1 MGLFSNII
9 GGASDGSIMSDTEET
24 KLENEPMSVAEHLDI
39 QTNTIEEND
48 TAEEEKDE
56 DEDLTLPLYHYTV
69 VLVNGAEYDVIATSV
84 EYDEDDE
91 TLTFYTN
98 DPNEPGDEEACAGFK
113 MNLVVCYGR
122 TKPATSDELVT
133 FATLVRKDT
142 PISNMIVGDNNE

>member
-9 GGASDGSIMSDTEET
+9 GGTSDGSITPVTEEI
-24 KLENEPMSVAEHLDI
+24 KLENEPISVAEQLDT

-48 TAEEEKDE
+48 NAEEEKDE

-91 TLTFYTN
+91 TLSFYTN
-98 DPNEPGDEEACAGFK
+98 DLDEPGDEEVCAGFK

-122 TKPATSDELVT
+122 TKLATSDELVT

-142 PISNMIVGDNNE
+142 SISNMIVGDNNE

>member
-1 MGLFSNII
+1 MGLFSSIM
-9 GGASDGSIMSDTEET
+9 GGNSDGSIKFDTDET
-24 KLENEPMSVAEHLDI
+24 KLENEPMPVTEHLDI

-48 TAEEEKDE
+48 TTEEEKDE

-69 VLVNGAEYDVIATSV
+69 VLTNGAEYDVIATSV

-113 MNLVVCYGR
+113 MELVACYGR
-122 TKPATSDELVT
+122 TKLATSDELVT
-133 FATLVRKDT
+133 FSTLVTFATLIRKDT
-142 PISNMIVGDNNE
+142 SIS

>member
-9 GGASDGSIMSDTEET
+9 GGASDGSIMSDTEEK
-24 KLENEPMSVAEHLDI
+24 KLENEPISVTEHLDI

-48 TAEEEKDE
+48 NIEEEKEE

-69 VLVNGAEYDVIATSV
+69 VLINGAEYDVIATSV

-98 DPNEPGDEEACAGFK
+98 DLDEPGDEEVCAGFK

-142 PISNMIVGDNNE
+142 SISNVIVGDNNE